1 MSYMNESQLP
11 GAPPPSPSGAGNHEH
26 PAHAGNHGILS
37 TQQLR
42 TVGRRR
48 RDAEEKLEQHQQDAR
63 DKTQP
68 ENGQDAAPAQK

>member
-1 MSYMNESQLP
+1 MNSMNESELP
-11 GAPPPSPSGAGNHEH
+11 GAPPPSSSGPGNHEH

-42 TVGRRR
+42 AVGRRR

-63 DKTQP
+63 HKAEP
-68 ENGQDAAPAQK
+68 ENGADDAPAPR